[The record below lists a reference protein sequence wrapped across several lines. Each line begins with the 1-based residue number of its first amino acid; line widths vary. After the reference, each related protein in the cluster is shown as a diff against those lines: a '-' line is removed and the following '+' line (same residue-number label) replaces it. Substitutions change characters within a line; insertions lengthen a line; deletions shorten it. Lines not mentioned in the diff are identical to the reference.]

1 MRETFVP
8 TSEVHAY
15 YFHDVEIDGEKLA
28 AAASGYRPEERKP
41 IPAFEIPEELRVN
54 GLKFAIPDGN
64 HRWLLANASTG
75 MVKAAVYGPNEPID
89 VEAHGLEPFRNA
101 DKPDLYRKTIG
112 IYAMQMGIL
121 DRMRK
126 VFESLEK

>member
-1 MRETFVP
+1 MRQVSLP
-8 TSEVHAY
+8 TSEIHSY
-15 YFHDVEIDGEKLA
+15 YFHEAEIDAEKLA
-28 AAASGYRPEERKP
+28 AAACGYRPEERKP
-41 IPAFEIPEELRVN
+41 IPAFEIPEKLRVN

-75 MVKAAVYGPNEPID
+75 MVKTAVYGENERID
-89 VEAHGLEPFRNA
+89 VEAHGLEPFKNA

-121 DRMRK
+121 DRFHEIFPK
-126 VFESLEK
+126 A